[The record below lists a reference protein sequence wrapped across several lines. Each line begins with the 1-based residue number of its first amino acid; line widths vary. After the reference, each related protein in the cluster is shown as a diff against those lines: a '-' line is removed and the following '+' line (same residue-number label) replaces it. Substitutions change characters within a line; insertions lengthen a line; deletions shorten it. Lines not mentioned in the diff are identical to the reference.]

1 MDETNPAYENFRN
14 NMIRMGRTPRETTRR
29 ISASKLLGRDLAAA
43 IEINARKIT
52 ILKNV
57 IQAQQIQTG
66 VMLASLS
73 SPTEGIGKDIMD
85 IKKTM
90 SSILATLIAQEK
102 LEMKQFLDI
111 QRREENLRRRGRE
124 DRLETDSKGMKIL
137 KSSVKK
143 VVQPVQG
150 IFQRIFSFF
159 ISLLG
164 GRLLVGLVNFLQNP
178 RNAALLNGIGNFI
191 EGNFGLILGGVAA
204 AGIGLLTLGTALTI
218 ATNIFRAAQLGLAIG
233 PSLGSVFKKGADM
246 LGLKGKGAKGIVG
259 AGVQLL
265 SRILLRRRTGGV
277 VPGSGSN
284 DTVPAMLT
292 PGEVV
297 ISKSAAQK
305 FGVSNLLAINAAAGA
320 KSKPIV
326 KNHVIH
332 ANEGGVIPAG
342 FPDVS
347 RLINALIGTAEQL
360 PNSELGKTLS
370 SPEIPNALQGI
381 AESFAM
387 PKSQQKNMGRNIMN
401 IVGDRLGSK
410 IDTSKMEGMINE
422 FPNLTPPNII
432 KKLNEKGAFEDLS
445 NFIQR
450 LNNPNKIDEEGFDNT
465 LDEISFFKFPKE
477 KWLTYGAVV

>member
-29 ISASKLLGRDLAAA
+29 ISASKLLGRDLGAA

-66 VMLASLS
+66 AMLASLS
-73 SPTEGIGKDIMD
+73 APTEGIGKDIMD

-111 QRREENLRRRGRE
+111 QRREENLRRRSRE

-360 PNSELGKTLS
+360 PKSELGKTLS

-410 IDTSKMEGMINE
+410 IDTSIMEGMINE
-422 FPNLTPPNII
+422 FPNLRPPNII

>member
-14 NMIRMGRTPRETTRR
+14 KMTAFGQPIRGTTRR
-29 ISASKLLGRDLAAA
+29 VAASKFLGRDLAAA
-43 IEINARKIT
+43 VEINSRKIT
-52 ILKNV
+52 ILKNI

-66 VMLASLS
+66 AMLASLS

-102 LEMKQFLDI
+102 FEMKQFLDI

-191 EGNFGLILGGVAA
+191 QGNFGLILGGVAA
-204 AGIGLLTLGTALTI
+204 AGIGLLTLGTALSI
-218 ATNIFRAAQLGLAIG
+218 ATNIFRAAQLGLAIL
-233 PSLGSVFKKGADM
+233 PSVGSLFKKGAEM
-246 LGLKGKGAKGIVG
+246 LGLKGKGAKGLVST
-259 AGVQLL
+259 GVQLL

-347 RLINALIGTAEQL
+347 RLINALVGTAEQL
-360 PNSELGKTLS
+360 PKSELGKTLS

-432 KKLNEKGAFEDLS
+432 QKLNEKGAFEDLS